1 MLKRATYEQLPSVE
15 ANGPRGTHE
24 SHEVMAGILGA
35 GQRARILATAA
46 HCRVIR
52 TTPGPEEL
60 LSDE

>member
-35 GQRARILATAA
+35 GQRARILAGRRLLTAA
-46 HCRVIR
+46 LYAQRQAPR
-52 TTPGPEEL
+52 
-60 LSDE
+60 SF